1 MIKGLLCGAA
11 IISMFPNAPMRQSS
25 DALAVAWHAPR
36 NSRTSLTQVQFRE
49 PPAPRPSEGNAS
61 QYDVPN
67 AVGVSGQPMPLRITI
82 PPNIDRPRFLS
93 VRSIPKEL
101 SLSSGF
107 RLRNAWFVPF
117 DGSQQLQLISPPGF
131 EGNIVLEVFFYHDS
145 HGLPIGR
152 DFVSIKL
159 RSPRAAPDAT
169 ETSSLK
175 ISTTKSPPAP
185 QETNAALAKNP
196 FQLSATEETSMLTRG
211 ADLMRRGDI
220 ASARL
225 LFKDLAARASA
236 RGARAM
242 GESYDPVLLRRV
254 FIAGLEPNLE
264 EARKWYKK
272 AVELG
277 DEEALQR
284 LGALEAQ

>member
-1 MIKGLLCGAA
+1 MIKKLLCGAA
-11 IISMFPNAPMRQSS
+11 IIYMFPNALARQGS
-25 DALAVAWHAPR
+25 DALAIAWHASR
-36 NSRTSLTQVQFRE
+36 NSRSPLTEVQFRE
-49 PPAPRPSEGNAS
+49 TPAIHLSEGNAS
-61 QYDVPN
+61 KYDVPN
-67 AVGVSGQPMPLRITI
+67 AIGVSGQPMPLRIEI
-82 PPNIDRPRFLS
+82 PANIDRPRFLS

-101 SLSSGF
+101 SLSAGF
-107 RLRNAWFVPF
+107 RLRNSWFVPF
-117 DGSQQLQLISPPGF
+117 DGSQQLQLISPAGF

-152 DFVSIKL
+152 DFVSIIL
-159 RSPRAAPDAT
+159 RPPRAAPNAS
-169 ETSSLK
+169 ETSSLQT
-175 ISTTKSPPAP
+175 STMRSLPTS
-185 QETNAALAKNP
+185 QESASLTGNR
-196 FQLSATEETSMLTRG
+196 FQLSAAEEASALARG
-211 ADLMRRGDI
+211 ADMMRRGDI

-236 RGARAM
+236 KGARAM

-264 EARKWYKK
+264 EAKKWYKK

-277 DEEALQR
+277 DEEALKR

>member
-1 MIKGLLCGAA
+1 MIKRLFCGAA
-11 IISMFPNAPMRQSS
+11 MFCMFPNADMRQSS
-25 DALAVAWHAPR
+25 DPLVVAWHTTRSSAA
-36 NSRTSLTQVQFRE
+36 SLTQVQFRE
-49 PPAPRPSEGNAS
+49 TPATQLSEGNAS
-61 QYDVPN
+61 PYDIPN
-67 AVGVSGQPMPLRITI
+67 AVGVSGQPMPLRIAI
-82 PPNIDRPRFLS
+82 PPNLDRPRFLS
-93 VRSIPKEL
+93 VRSIPREL
-101 SLSSGF
+101 SLSAGF
-107 RLRNAWFVPF
+107 RLRNSWFVPF
-117 DGSQQLQLISPPGF
+117 DGTQQLQLISPPGF

-159 RSPRAAPDAT
+159 RSPGAAPAAG

-175 ISTTKSPPAP
+175 TSTTSSPPTPPESNSSLAG
-185 QETNAALAKNP
+185 NA
-196 FQLSATEETSMLTRG
+196 FQLSATEETSVLARG
-211 ADLMRRGDI
+211 ADLMWRGDI

-225 LFKDLAARASA
+225 LFNDLAARASA

-272 AVELG
+272 AAELG
-277 DEEALQR
+277 DEEALKR
-284 LGALEAQ
+284 LSALEAR